1 MNPQRA
7 GRLGKALIYASKT
20 LLGALIC
27 WYGLLFLGV
36 ANPIWAV
43 ITVMIVSDPDVT
55 TTLNLAEARAINT
68 AVGCAVGLV
77 TMLLFGYSPEASLFA
92 AAFTVFV
99 IMLIDRYPA
108 NWRLAPATVI
118 ILMDAGRLATS
129 HREEITYA
137 LLRLIEIAVGCA
149 VAIALAGLYTY
160 LAKRKKH
167 EPEAT

>member
-1 MNPQRA
+1 MTTPRS
-7 GRLGKALIYASKT
+7 GRLRKALTYASKT

-27 WYGLLFLGV
+27 WYGLLLLGV

-68 AVGCAVGLV
+68 AVGCAVGLA

-118 ILMDAGRLATS
+118 ILMDAGRLASS

-137 LLRLIEIAVGCA
+137 LLRLVEIAVGCA

-160 LAKRKKH
+160 LARRKKQ
-167 EPEAT
+167 EPEAN